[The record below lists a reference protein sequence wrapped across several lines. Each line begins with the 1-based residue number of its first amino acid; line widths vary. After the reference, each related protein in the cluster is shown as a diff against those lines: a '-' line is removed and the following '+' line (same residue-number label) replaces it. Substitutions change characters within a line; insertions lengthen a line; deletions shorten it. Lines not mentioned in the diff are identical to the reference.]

1 MKDEREAARPSLRG
15 RCPAART
22 PSRAAP
28 ASGPSARRWGHT
40 LLDSTEYATLAGF
53 LLRALGAVP
62 ARGASVVF
70 GGFRWTVLEMAGPR
84 IVSVRVDREPPAG
97 TPAPSREAGPLGSR

>member
-1 MKDEREAARPSLRG
+1 M
-15 RCPAART
+15 
-22 PSRAAP
+22 
-28 ASGPSARRWGHT
+28 
-40 LLDSTEYATLAGF
+40 
-53 LLRALGAVP
+53 P

-97 TPAPSREAGPLGSR
+97 TPAPSREAGPPDPADRRWSIRHRPPGVTAPPARTGAAGPPAGAGSGT